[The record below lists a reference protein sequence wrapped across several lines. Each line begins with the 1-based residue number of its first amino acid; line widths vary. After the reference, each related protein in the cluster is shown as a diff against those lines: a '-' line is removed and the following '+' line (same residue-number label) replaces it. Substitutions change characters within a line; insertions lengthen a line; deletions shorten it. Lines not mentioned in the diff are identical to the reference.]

1 MGLLCGAPFLPLG
14 YTFWC
19 SVSTPELLVV
29 ALHQALF
36 IISGFAFIIHSSPL
50 TFNFPKRTIWH
61 WLRPVLFYNL
71 IFTLRWLIQ
80 QCLSAQPMISF
91 V

>member
-1 MGLLCGAPFLPLG
+1 MGLYCGAPFLPLD

-36 IISGFAFIIHSSPL
+36 IVSGFAFHHSFITSFLLITFL
-50 TFNFPKRTIWH
+50 T
-61 WLRPVLFYNL
+61 
-71 IFTLRWLIQ
+71 Q
-80 QCLSAQPMISF
+80 QYGTG
-91 V
+91 